1 MIKILFKNS
10 LIILL
15 LFFSNHL
22 LAQGLKGKV
31 TDSAGLAIPGATVQV
46 VGSKVGTSSDGNGLY
61 VLKFP
66 SAGAYK
72 VRISFTGYQTAE
84 VAVQIDNTVKTMD
97 FALQDTKEL
106 LSDVVVV
113 GSRSTPRTN
122 IESVVPVDLISTKDV
137 KVFAQTDLTQIL
149 NFVAPSFSSNR

>member
-46 VGSKVGTSSDGNGLY
+46 VGSKVGLFGWKWPLC
-61 VLKFP
+61 LK
-66 SAGAYK
+66 
-72 VRISFTGYQTAE
+72 ISFG
-84 VAVQIDNTVKTMD
+84 
-97 FALQDTKEL
+97 
-106 LSDVVVV
+106 
-113 GSRSTPRTN
+113 RS
-122 IESVVPVDLISTKDV
+122 L
-137 KVFAQTDLTQIL
+137 
-149 NFVAPSFSSNR
+149 